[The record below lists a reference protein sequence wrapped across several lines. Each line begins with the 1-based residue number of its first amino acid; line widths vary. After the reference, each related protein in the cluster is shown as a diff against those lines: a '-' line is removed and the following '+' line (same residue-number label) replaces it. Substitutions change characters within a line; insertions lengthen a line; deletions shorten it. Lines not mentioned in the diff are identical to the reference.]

1 MQASLSCITLQSWRA
16 PFSCRTRL
24 SHTCLE
30 KITFDSR
37 KRITLIHK
45 RKHFTAKTTLPARA
59 QSAQGLLTKD
69 RVPQCVG
76 PGKDFNGHH
85 GRHGCLC
92 HHGHHDHYCHY
103 GRHGHQDRQVR
114 EDTQDRQIWHLNL
127 TFQVT
132 CDWQLSQILRC
143 LNYSLLKIRVSSLRV
158 F

>member
-1 MQASLSCITLQSWRA
+1 MSAPDLIEFEFEAESNRHLMQASLSCITLQSWRA

-92 HHGHHDHYCHY
+92 HHGHHDQLIIMVTMVVMVIRTDKS
-103 GRHGHQDRQVR
+103 GRTHRTDRF
-114 EDTQDRQIWHLNL
+114 DI
-127 TFQVT
+127 
-132 CDWQLSQILRC
+132 
-143 LNYSLLKIRVSSLRV
+143 
-158 F
+158 